1 MQNSRFDFAAVDC
14 CHATYFSQRVCA
26 ARCCLPTAWCVHDWG
41 TSVSTRAAHRRVVR
55 VCSRGA
61 TSGRGKCVDPHWVRG
76 GPCPG
81 QHAVHGNMRL
91 QIPVS
96 PERRKV
102 ARHSLRKAAC
112 ALYWCEPTFSVG
124 NESSATRTRKNSPSR
139 FGSRIGLACLCR
151 RAFFGDGP
159 KLSAFL
165 NDVILQ
171 ALLSNWR

>member
-1 MQNSRFDFAAVDC
+1 MPPSIAAMLPIS
-14 CHATYFSQRVCA
+14 HSVCA
-26 ARCCLPTAWCVHDWG
+26 LLAAAFLMLGPSITGAHVCRLALLTGVWF
-41 TSVSTRAAHRRVVR
+41 VSAAEALRVVAAN
-55 VCSRGA
+55 SA
-61 TSGRGKCVDPHWVRG
+61 TPIGRGEAP
-76 GPCPG
+76 
-81 QHAVHGNMRL
+81 VHGNMRSRATCVHGNMQF

-124 NESSATRTRKNSPSR
+124 NDSSATRTRKNTPSR

>member
-81 QHAVHGNMRL
+81 QHAVHGNMRSTATCGFKFL
-91 QIPVS
+91 SAPSGEKLHDTLCEKLHAHCTGVS
-96 PERRKV
+96 LHL
-102 ARHSLRKAAC
+102 AWATKAALPGRAKIHPH
-112 ALYWCEPTFSVG
+112 ALAPELVLRAFAGGP
-124 NESSATRTRKNSPSR
+124 SSATV
-139 FGSRIGLACLCR
+139 
-151 RAFFGDGP
+151 
-159 KLSAFL
+159 L
-165 NDVILQ
+165 NF
-171 ALLSNWR
+171 RHF